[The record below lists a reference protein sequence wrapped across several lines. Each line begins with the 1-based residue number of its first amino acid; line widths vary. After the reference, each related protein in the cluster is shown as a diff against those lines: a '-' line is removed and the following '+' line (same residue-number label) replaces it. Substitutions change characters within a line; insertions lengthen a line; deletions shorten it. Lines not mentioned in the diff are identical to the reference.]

1 MQEYFYAVVPPLH
14 IDVLLIVGGLWH
26 RGLSCMRLWLHRQ
39 KKKNL
44 EYSHSYPLRN
54 VLWEISEWW
63 CLQLSPE
70 LLETQRHGMFLIS
83 YADVTLFT
91 EVCFFFFTPNTFG
104 YFYFCFSWEWILVWV
119 IWSSTITKAIPESV
133 RFGQYSAARR
143 GSMITRQHIQR
154 WQFVSLLSVTWLR
167 SGVIAWITR
176 PVLLTFTIYKRGTK
190 LPRLYPS
197 TPATLLTL
205 SSPEKTYEGL

>member
-1 MQEYFYAVVPPLH
+1 MVSSVITRTIGNTKTWDVPYKLRWC
-14 IDVLLIVGGLWH
+14 DLIYWGL
-26 RGLSCMRLWLHRQ
+26 
-39 KKKNL
+39 
-44 EYSHSYPLRN
+44 
-54 VLWEISEWW
+54 
-63 CLQLSPE
+63 
-70 LLETQRHGMFLIS
+70 
-83 YADVTLFT
+83 
-91 EVCFFFFTPNTFG
+91 FFFFTPNTFG